1 MVKLVSI
8 DSSTN
13 YTGMAF
19 FENGK
24 YVRHILIDQHIYK
37 DVDRRID
44 EMIRGIAEEL
54 QKFKPDIVYIEQ
66 PKGSGGNVEMVR
78 KLSEILGAVRLWC
91 VWKGKDYHEIMPSV
105 WRKNLHGFSQGGKS
119 RCELKQEAIDYVKR
133 IIGIDCDTDSADA
146 ICIGLSVID
155 YFKECEE
162 QI

>member
-44 EMIRGIAEEL
+44 EMIRCITEEL

-91 VWKGKDYHEIMPSV
+91 VWKGKDYHEIMPSQ
-105 WRKNLHGFSQGGKS
+105 WRKWCDIEQGKKT
-119 RCELKQEAIDYVKR
+119 REQLKAASIAHVQNVL
-133 IIGIDCDTDSADA
+133 GIDATDDEADS
-146 ICIGLSVID
+146 ICIGWGAINYCNAMD
-155 YFKECEE
+155 AE
-162 QI
+162 

>member
-44 EMIRGIAEEL
+44 EMIRGITEEL

-91 VWKGKDYHEIMPSV
+91 VWKGKDYHEIMPSQ
-105 WRKNLHGFSQGGKS
+105 WRKWVGIEQGKKTRS
-119 RCELKQEAIDYVKR
+119 ELKTESIAFVENELGISCSDDEA
-133 IIGIDCDTDSADA
+133 DS
-146 ICIGLSVID
+146 ICIGMGAINMCNSL
-155 YFKECEE
+155 EE
-162 QI
+162 